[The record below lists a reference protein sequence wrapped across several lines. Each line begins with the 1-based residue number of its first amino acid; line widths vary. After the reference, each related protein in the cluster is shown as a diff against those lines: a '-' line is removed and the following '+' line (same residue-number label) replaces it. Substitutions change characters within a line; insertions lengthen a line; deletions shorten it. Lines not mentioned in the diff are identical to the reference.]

1 MDLYNK
7 TVLLTGAAGGIGAS
21 FAQALAHSGAR
32 LVLVGRN
39 LLTLDTLLESL
50 PGSGHRAIPADLGT
64 VQGRLAVVNACVE
77 GIDVLINNA
86 GVNHFGMLDAQSEEQ
101 IREMFELNTM
111 APILL
116 TQALLPQLVKRES
129 IIVNVGSGFGS
140 IGFAGYSGYSAS
152 KFALRG
158 FTEALRR
165 ELADTPVSVLY
176 LAPRATATSMN
187 PDHIVAMNS
196 ELGNATD
203 KPRVVARALMGL
215 LAKPRGTR
223 FIGWPERF
231 FIKLNG
237 LFPGLVDKALGK
249 QLPVIRRHAVAVAAK
264 GS

>member
-1 MDLYNK
+1 MDLNNK

-21 FAQALAHSGAR
+21 FAQALADGGAR

-39 LLTLDTLLESL
+39 LINLDTLLETL

-64 VQGRLAVVNACVE
+64 VQGRLAVVNACAE

-86 GVNHFGMLDAQSEEQ
+86 GVNHFGLLEAQTEEQ
-101 IREMFELNTM
+101 IRTMFELNTI

-129 IIVNVGSGFGS
+129 IVVNVGSGFGS
-140 IGFAGYSGYSAS
+140 IGFAGYCGYSAS

-158 FTEALRR
+158 FSEALRR

-203 KPRVVARALMGL
+203 EPRVVARALMDL

-223 FIGWPERF
+223 FLGWPERF